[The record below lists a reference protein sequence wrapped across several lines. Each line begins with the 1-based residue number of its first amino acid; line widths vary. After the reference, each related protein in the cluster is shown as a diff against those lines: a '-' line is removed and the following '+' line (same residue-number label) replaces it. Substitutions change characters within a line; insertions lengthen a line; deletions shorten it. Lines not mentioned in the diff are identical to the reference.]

1 MVVIQRWM
9 MVAVVNYTSLWL
21 VMGVMLQFLPPPKPR
36 DRHWRVCGNTSRL
49 RMVKAVVGEET
60 QLKLA
65 EDRLSHSTITAQVG
79 LVIGRL
85 SSNLDRGFVFDL
97 IPTPQNDA
105 GEATCSLT
113 ETTSRD
119 DKKKQS
125 KSKPQSSDSS
135 SLFVDKDWVAEHARQ
150 VSRMLLGGM
159 KVIGIYIWASEN
171 AFKNS
176 TIALCQTVHGVA
188 EAAPFSE
195 NDSNERLIIHICYS
209 PRRWTCRNCSLAS
222 NITSSSLRPCDF
234 KMGRVFNS
242 LQTYKCMYNF
252 SLRLPIYH
260 EGASNA
266 QTLSD
271 ILQQGISVHANELRV
286 AKAMV
291 DGNLVVNDELCT
303 TEGLHEVELLLPL
316 FNDTSTKACS
326 QKDVVGLLVF
336 SGSVCSFAY
345 LNSKEPI
352 SQAVSEIKGDIIR
365 SLQSRLDIICDEA
378 DEDLVP
384 IDDDVREARAVKPV
398 SRLVLHS
405 LRETCGLAFP
415 RRVFVP
421 WLVGTFICDYLQPS
435 ERLEVLK
442 DHCVELMSM
451 EALPDASTILE
462 AEVEAPSITT
472 ESFWD
477 VALSFRSESISSSEN
492 KGIETQT
499 DNGKNALKTTNF
511 NIMVAVLFLLLSIL
525 VGLVLTVKRK

>member
-1 MVVIQRWM
+1 
-9 MVAVVNYTSLWL
+9 
-21 VMGVMLQFLPPPKPR
+21 
-36 DRHWRVCGNTSRL
+36 
-49 RMVKAVVGEET
+49 MVKAVVGEET

-65 EDRLSHSTITAQVG
+65 DDRLSHSTITAQVG

-105 GEATCSLT
+105 GEAVCSLT

-135 SLFVDKDWVAEHARQ
+135 SLFFDKDWVAEHARQ

-159 KVIGIYIWASEN
+159 KVIGIYVWASEN

-195 NDSNERLIIHICYS
+195 NDSNERLLIHICYS

-260 EGASNA
+260 ESTSNA

-271 ILQQGISVHANELRV
+271 ILRQGISVHENELRG

-291 DGNLVVNDELCT
+291 DGNLVVNDESST
-303 TEGLHEVELLLPL
+303 IDGSHKVELLLPF
-316 FNDTSTKACS
+316 FNDISTKACS
-326 QKDVVGLLVF
+326 QKALVGLLVF

-378 DEDLVP
+378 DKDLVP
-384 IDDDVREARAVKPV
+384 TEDDANEATAVIPV
-398 SRLVLHS
+398 SRLVLDS
-405 LRETCGLAFP
+405 LRETRGLAFP

-462 AEVEAPSITT
+462 AEVEAATMTT

-477 VALSFRSESISSSEN
+477 VALSFCSESISSSKN

-499 DNGKNALKTTNF
+499 DNGQTAVKTTNF

-525 VGLVLTVKRK
+525 VGLVLTVKRT

>member
-1 MVVIQRWM
+1 
-9 MVAVVNYTSLWL
+9 
-21 VMGVMLQFLPPPKPR
+21 
-36 DRHWRVCGNTSRL
+36 
-49 RMVKAVVGEET
+49 MVKAVVGEET

-65 EDRLSHSTITAQVG
+65 EDRLSHSTITVQVG

-97 IPTPQNDA
+97 IPTPQIDA
-105 GEATCSLT
+105 GEAACSLT

-135 SLFVDKDWVAEHARQ
+135 SLLVDKDWVAEHARQ

-159 KVIGIYIWASEN
+159 KVIGIYVWASEN
-171 AFKNS
+171 TFKNS

-195 NDSNERLIIHICYS
+195 NDSIERLLIHICYS

-252 SLRLPIYH
+252 SLRYCRLPIYH

-271 ILQQGISVHANELRV
+271 ILRQGISVHANELRV

-291 DGNLVVNDELCT
+291 DGNLVVNDESCT

-352 SQAVSEIKGDIIR
+352 SQAVSEIKGDIIG

-384 IDDDVREARAVKPV
+384 IDDDAREARAGKPV

-405 LRETCGLAFP
+405 QRETCGLAFP

-421 WLVGTFICDYLQPS
+421 WLVGTFICDYLEPS

-492 KGIETQT
+492 KGIETQS
-499 DNGKNALKTTNF
+499 DNSKNTVKTTNF
-511 NIMVAVLFLLLSIL
+511 NITVAVLFLLLSIL
-525 VGLVLTVKRK
+525 VGLVLTVKRT